1 VRRKRNRA
9 DDADRNRL
17 LWDAWAWMQLL
28 DFRRRLGGGVLD
40 GHWAAIDRTLREVL
54 SDADLRTLQKIANG
68 DVYGSANEH
77 LVALAGPEP
86 ETDPA
91 GVVGASIAELAGVRF
106 DPQLGYT
113 TEPAGGDGG
122 TTVVPF
128 RPLGKD
134 QPED

>member
-1 VRRKRNRA
+1 
-9 DDADRNRL
+9 
-17 LWDAWAWMQLL
+17 
-28 DFRRRLGGGVLD
+28 VLD